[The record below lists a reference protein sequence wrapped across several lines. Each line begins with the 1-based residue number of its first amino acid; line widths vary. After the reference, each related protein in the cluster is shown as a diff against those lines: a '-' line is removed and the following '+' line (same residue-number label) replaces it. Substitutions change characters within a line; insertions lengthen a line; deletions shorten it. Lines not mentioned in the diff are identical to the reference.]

1 MRHPSSGRPLLPEE
15 RKLVSLVANNPVL
28 RAELETLH
36 VLTQQCHKVV
46 EKLASKRVK
55 PHVKC
60 DACVLL
66 LEVCEFPGGVSAIQ
80 STGATQELCVIIRSG
95 HGSEKKSAAA
105 VLARLAAEEE
115 CRPTIAEGGT
125 IDTLVHMIRPE
136 NKSMDS
142 PARASAA
149 LTLANICSDLVHT
162 LHASASCFVTPKKL
176 CPSNHALTG
185 WLWPRFMR
193 SGWPS

>member
-15 RKLVSLVANNPVL
+15 RKLVALVASDPVL

-36 VLTQQCHKVV
+36 VLTQQCTQVV
-46 EKLASKRVK
+46 ETLANKRLK
-55 PHVKC
+55 PQVKC
-60 DACVLL
+60 DACTLL

-105 VLARLAAEEE
+105 VLARLAAEDE

-142 PARASAA
+142 PARASAS
-149 LTLANICSDLVHT
+149 LTLANICSDLVPFCVS
-162 LHASASCFVTPKKL
+162 LASCL
-176 CPSNHALTG
+176 SRACPTHL
-185 WLWPRFMR
+185 F
-193 SGWPS
+193 